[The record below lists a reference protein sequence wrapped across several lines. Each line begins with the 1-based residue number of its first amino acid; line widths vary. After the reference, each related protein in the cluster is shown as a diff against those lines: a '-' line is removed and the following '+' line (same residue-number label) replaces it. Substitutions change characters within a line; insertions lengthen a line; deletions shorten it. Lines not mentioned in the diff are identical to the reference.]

1 MLSLDK
7 TQSEEPYVHCDSEV
21 CRSRSS
27 WSSYELAALQQSPG
41 DLSHTTLVECVGIV
55 PFSTVKIAAWME
67 ARSLPMSVCLTIS
80 TPVAP

>member
-1 MLSLDK
+1 MCIVIAKFVEFDPRGAL
-7 TQSEEPYVHCDSEV
+7 T
-21 CRSRSS
+21 
-27 WSSYELAALQQSPG
+27 ELAALQQSPG

-67 ARSLPMSVCLTIS
+67 AGSLPMSVCLTIS